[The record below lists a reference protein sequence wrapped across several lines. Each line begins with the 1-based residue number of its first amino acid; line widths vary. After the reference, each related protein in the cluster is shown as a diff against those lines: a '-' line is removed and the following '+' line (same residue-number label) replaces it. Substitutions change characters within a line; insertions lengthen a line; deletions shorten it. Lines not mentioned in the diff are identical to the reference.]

1 MCASI
6 EVLNSQQYVTFRLGE
21 ELFGVTVTRTQEV
34 LTVTT
39 ITKVPQTPDYL
50 LGVINLRENAVPVVD
65 MRLKLGLAA
74 GEETEETCI
83 IVIEVQVENE
93 AIVVGV
99 LADAVCEVLDVRPED
114 IEPPPK
120 LGTHLETK
128 FISGLGKVDEQFLI
142 LLDIDSVFSGDELA
156 ILEEAGLCTSNAE
169 SR

>member
-1 MCASI
+1 
-6 EVLNSQQYVTFRLGE
+6 
-21 ELFGVTVTRTQEV
+21 
-34 LTVTT
+34 
-39 ITKVPQTPDYL
+39 
-50 LGVINLRENAVPVVD
+50 

-128 FISGLGKVDEQFLI
+128 FIYGLGKVDEQFLI